1 MKNWQTDDTDTSVRI
16 GIGMISESKS
26 SSG

>member
-16 GIGMISESKS
+16 GIGMISESKY